1 MKKILIV
8 DDELVILSGLSRT
21 LRDLCGFHEEVRTVV
36 SGREAIYEASCC
48 FYDLCFLD
56 ISLPDINGL
65 LVKEDINKVS
75 PGTNI
80 VLMSGK
86 YSSDEFQKIAKGRG
100 AFYMEKPFDFHQIRH
115 VIKSTI
121 SESKNNDVTTG
132 PFRKQAVNE
141 KRNHRRNP
149 LNKTLSFCITD
160 CDYINILCGC
170 LDISKSGVGI
180 KTYYPL
186 ERGQVVFFN
195 KGVSSKAGIVAW
207 SNKDENNNFRAGLR
221 FI

>member
-8 DDELVILSGLSRT
+8 DDEIAILSGLSRAVMN
-21 LRDLCGFHEEVRTVV
+21 LCDFHDEVRTVV
-36 SGREAIYEASCC
+36 NGREAIYEAGCC
-48 FYDLCFLD
+48 FYDICFLD

-75 PGTNI
+75 PKTNI

-86 YSSDEFQKIAKGRG
+86 YSSDEFQKIAKEKGTLH
-100 AFYMEKPFDFHQIRH
+100 MEKPFNFHQVRH
-115 VIKSTI
+115 IIKSTLAGK
-121 SESKNNDVTTG
+121 KNNDVATVSSREQKVKEN
-132 PFRKQAVNE
+132 RKHQ
-141 KRNHRRNP
+141 RNP
-149 LNKTLSFCITD
+149 LNKTLGICITD
-160 CDYINILCGC
+160 CDYITILCGG

-180 KTYYPL
+180 RTYYPI

-195 KGVSSKAGIVAW
+195 SVVSSKAGIVAW
-207 SNKDENNNFRAGLR
+207 SNKEGKSNFRAGLK